1 MPARLRG
8 GTIVSHFTR
17 VKTQI
22 TDVEVLKRALGDLQY
37 TVAENT
43 LVRGYQGKQEHA
55 EVVVSPGGAYDI
67 GFIKGSDGHFQV
79 VADWWGV
86 HKDNGLRE
94 QAFLNPVMQRYAYH
108 TVVDQVA
115 KQGFQVVQET
125 VGTDSTVKL
134 TVRRWA

>member
-1 MPARLRG
+1 M
-8 GTIVSHFTR
+8 SHFTR

-22 TDVEVLKRALGDLQY
+22 TDVEVLKHALSDLQY
-37 TVAENT
+37 SYADNAI
-43 LVRGYQGKQEHA
+43 VRGYQGKTEKA
-55 EVVVSPGGAYDI
+55 ELVVNPGGGYDI
-67 GFIKGSDGHFQV
+67 GFIKGQDGHFQI

-86 HKDNGLRE
+86 TKDNGLKE

-108 TVVDQVA
+108 TVVEQVA

-125 VGTDSTVKL
+125 VGTDQTVKL